1 MASFITDVLT
11 RFPSRRLGHW
21 EGRTDSQFCLC
32 VCRTEAQ
39 GRRPG
44 PGHPLPAAPRPAG
57 ARPRA
62 RPLSSCPAG
71 AHSSWPQLP
80 PSPQGAA
87 DVRWE
92 AVDARRCG
100 GRLLAQLQAGCGLL
114 PPATRLPS
122 EDPSDSAPAPG
133 TQVRVCGARQT
144 DVPGRG
150 AARARGQSPIVGCH
164 HLSCCPQQAQ
174 PCGNVVAR

>member
-100 GRLLAQLQAGCGLL
+100 VACSRSSRLGAASCHQPRGSLRKTPL
-114 PPATRLPS
+114 TRPLHQGHKFGS
-122 EDPSDSAPAPG
+122 VE
-133 TQVRVCGARQT
+133 
-144 DVPGRG
+144 PGRRTFQDG
-150 AARARGQSPIVGCH
+150 
-164 HLSCCPQQAQ
+164 AQ
-174 PCGNVVAR
+174 PGPGDNPPLSAATTCHAAPSRPSPVAM